1 MSLAAA
7 VRGSTEVHVPEVYSH
22 LSSSRMLTMEW
33 VTGVK
38 VGLPQRF
45 VLHCDFSLLPDQS

>member
-7 VRGSTEVHVPEVYSH
+7 VQGSTEVHVPEVYSH

-45 VLHCDFSLLPDQS
+45 TLH